1 MALKAIEKLEI
12 AYFEMLENM
21 HYSKITVSEVIARA
35 GVSRTTFY
43 RHYVDVFDMHKKISE
58 KLGTAITEKSI
69 GEVIR
74 AKDEDEC
81 FDNIL
86 EIFNSQE
93 KYIVYIAGENG
104 SRYFFEALYFNVSK
118 ILTPAFGNISEEQ
131 LFRLQF
137 MTVSMIATYVKDL
150 LEGREHNTRYI
161 AICKKLLNF
170 EELFGGHYAEK

>member
-43 RHYVDVFDMHKKISE
+43 RHYVDVFDMHKKVAE
-58 KLGTAITEKSI
+58 KMGS
-69 GEVIR
+69 VILDTCI
-74 AKDEDEC
+74 KEIVQSKNEDEC
-81 FDNIL
+81 FEKIL
-86 EIFNSQE
+86 NIFNSQE
-93 KYIVYIAGENG
+93 KYIICIAGENG
-104 SRYFFEALYFNVSK
+104 SRYFFEAMYHNVSNA
-118 ILTPAFGNISEEQ
+118 LEPAFGNITEEQ
-131 LFRLQF
+131 IFRLQF
-137 MTVSMIATYVKDL
+137 MTISMIATYVKDL